1 MGQSESGGTA
11 RGRFMQAVQTELEK
25 FERQE
30 NEFLRND
37 RRERAARLAA
47 LAPDDRDNLIH

>member
-1 MGQSESGGTA
+1 MMGQSDIRETA

-30 NEFLRND
+30 NAFLRSD
-37 RRERAARLAA
+37 REERAAELAA
-47 LAPDDRDNLIH
+47 LTQHRAALPH